1 MMTELSRY
9 TGKRLLQLIP
19 VLFGVTL
26 LVYALMYFSP
36 GDPAQKKLTAGGVAV
51 SQEVLDAARKN
62 MGISQSFPVQYGRW
76 LLGALRGMTLQEKGE
91 LTLADRVEWLRRW
104 SAELE
109 YSEDNL
115 EALAEYL

>member
-1 MMTELSRY
+1 
-9 TGKRLLQLIP
+9 
-19 VLFGVTL
+19 
-26 LVYALMYFSP
+26 
-36 GDPAQKKLTAGGVAV
+36 
-51 SQEVLDAARKN
+51 
-62 MGISQSFPVQYGRW
+62 
-76 LLGALRGMTLQEKGE
+76 MTLREKGA

>member
-1 MMTELSRY
+1 
-9 TGKRLLQLIP
+9 
-19 VLFGVTL
+19 
-26 LVYALMYFSP
+26 
-36 GDPAQKKLTAGGVAV
+36 
-51 SQEVLDAARKN
+51 
-62 MGISQSFPVQYGRW
+62 
-76 LLGALRGMTLQEKGE
+76 MTLQEKGE